1 MDGEANY
8 DNVFFY
14 FWDTD
19 FYSTFILN
27 FRRAFS
33 YSFSMRFVFIH
44 FILRFHKLLQLRVTF
59 PLCLLYLPCSVSIYN
74 VITSHLRRTVVV
86 VELTKKIS
94 LEQIL

>member
-1 MDGEANY
+1 VRFHIAFPCD
-8 DNVFFY
+8 
-14 FWDTD
+14 
-19 FYSTFILN
+19 L
-27 FRRAFS
+27 FS
-33 YSFSMRFVFIH
+33 YIFIV
-44 FILRFHKLLQLRVTF
+44 RFHKLLQLRVTF